1 MYLRR
6 DSTLLCVPTHTS
18 HQGDI
23 VDCVAVIPA
32 RMKSSRF
39 AGKPLALLAGRP
51 MIQHVA
57 ERCAAVVGVGRVIVA
72 TDDER
77 IADAA
82 LDAGV
87 EAMMTPASLGSG
99 TDRVAHV
106 AEQLACSVVLN
117 VQGDEPLID
126 PEELSTAL
134 ASFSVGSYDYGT
146 LRAPLIDPRDR
157 WDPNVVKVVVDGEG
171 RALYF
176 SRAPIPFPRDAWMA
190 VPNHAGEP
198 ILAFEERPQ
207 MVFPCWIHVGVY
219 LYTHQALAAWARIP
233 RSPLEQAEGLEQ
245 LRVLEAGKIIQTFP
259 VAEAVPGVDTPED
272 LERVRRLLEEG

>member
-1 MYLRR
+1 
-6 DSTLLCVPTHTS
+6 
-18 HQGDI
+18 
-23 VDCVAVIPA
+23 
-32 RMKSSRF
+32 
-39 AGKPLALLAGRP
+39 

-57 ERCAAVVGVGRVIVA
+57 ERCAAIDGVDRVIVA

-87 EAMMTPASLGSG
+87 EAMMTPTSLGSG

-106 AEQLACSVVLN
+106 AEQIECSVVLN

-126 PEELSTAL
+126 PGELSTAL
-134 ASFSVGSYDYGT
+134 ASFSDGDHAYGT
-146 LRAPLIDPRDR
+146 LRAPLIEARDR
-157 WDPNVVKVVVDGEG
+157 WDPNVVKVVVDCDG

-176 SRAPIPFPRDAWMA
+176 SRAPLPFPRDAWRA
-190 VPNHAGEP
+190 ASNRAGEP
-198 ILAFEERPQ
+198 VLSFDPASHIAS
-207 MVFPCWIHVGVY
+207 PCWIHVGVY
-219 LYTHQALAAWARIP
+219 MYTHRALSAWARIP

-245 LRVLEAGKIIQTFP
+245 LRVLEAGRIIQTFP

-272 LERVRRLLEEG
+272 LKRVQRLLEEG